1 MQYLRCGAISTA
13 ILALTLAGCGGPSD
27 RELENRKS
35 LEMLLT
41 AITLRNPKELEK
53 DATRID
59 ERHTS
64 GQLSDSS
71 HRDLREIIGKARAG
85 DWAVAEELA
94 YKFRETQPYF
104 K

>member
-1 MQYLRCGAISTA
+1 M
-13 ILALTLAGCGGPSD
+13 LALTFAGCGGPTE
-27 RELENRKS
+27 RERENRKS

-53 DATRID
+53 DAMRID

-64 GQLSDSS
+64 GQLADSN
-71 HRDLREIIGKARAG
+71 HRDLQEIIGKARAG
-85 DWAVAEELA
+85 DWADAEELA
-94 YKFRETQPYF
+94 YKFREARPYF